1 MTYIFSQFFAI
12 LAYVFLGMT
21 YLTKKKN
28 LVLFLNA
35 LSTTCFTISYIFLFA
50 WSGVKMSMIS
60 LLRNLIFYLVAR
72 FAPNSKNWKISSL
85 AIVYA
90 LIASDMFLC
99 FSLNKGIFAF
109 GSVFDIVPYLATA
122 IYTFAIWNEKGKMYK
137 YFGILSSIAW
147 IVYNIFIRSLF
158 GVILETV
165 MVICAIVGLVKHKRS
180 DMKDTIQKGEI

>member
-12 LAYVFLGMT
+12 FAYMFLGMT
-21 YLTKKKN
+21 YLIKKKN
-28 LVLFLNA
+28 FVLLLNA

-72 FAPNSKNWKISSL
+72 FAPNSKNWKITSL
-85 AIVYA
+85 AIVYM
-90 LIASDMFLC
+90 LIAADMILC

-109 GSVFDIVPYLATA
+109 NSVFDIVPYLATA

-147 IVYNIFIRSLF
+147 IVYNIFIRTLF
-158 GVILETV
+158 GIILESV
-165 MVICAIVGLVKHKRS
+165 MVICAIIGLIKHKN
-180 DMKDTIQKGEI
+180 DNIKLDKGEVV